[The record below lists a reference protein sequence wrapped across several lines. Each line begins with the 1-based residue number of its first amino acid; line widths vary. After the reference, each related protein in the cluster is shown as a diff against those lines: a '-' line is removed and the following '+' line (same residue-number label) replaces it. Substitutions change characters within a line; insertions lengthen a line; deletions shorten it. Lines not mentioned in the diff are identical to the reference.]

1 MAFSV
6 SPSVI
11 VREVDASAAVPA
23 IATPPAAIA
32 GVFRWGPVG
41 ETVLVSSE
49 NELVNRFGEPN
60 NDNYE
65 TFFVAADYL
74 SYSNALYVARVDNGA
89 VIASASDTS
98 NANSALH
105 TFGSFDALYPGDL
118 GNSLEV
124 AYVQSTQF
132 ENDVIA
138 VADVSASR
146 LTGNTQIG
154 QTLAFNASS
163 IVFEVLPSA
172 ALAAT
177 TFEAGDIVE
186 VGNESVGYQD
196 ISVATFAEK
205 TLDSAGTETAN
216 TSLIASHEYTIAL
229 DSSYKLAED
238 DLNKLSLTRKWKY
251 HNSFGR
257 APQTG
262 NYHVLVK
269 DEDGVITGEAG
280 TILELYEDVSKT
292 SSATLPDG
300 STNYYQ
306 QVIANK
312 SSWVKVANT
321 AHFESGSQYSTYES
335 LASGTSGTSESATS
349 LAAKAAGYDLFKASN
364 EIDVSFILQG
374 KGDNSGNLANYIISN
389 ISDYRKDCVAFLSPS
404 KEAVVD
410 ENKTNAKLTKT
421 IAYRNTLQNS
431 SYWFMDSGY
440 KYRYDKYND
449 FYRWVPLNGDTAGL
463 ASRVEPFESPA
474 GFRKGVIKN
483 VVKLAFNP
491 NKAHRDQLYSKDIN
505 PVMSQVGQGIVL
517 FGDKTGLGLT
527 SAFDRLN
534 VRRLFISVEK
544 AIANAAQTFLFEL
557 NDEFSQTQFKN
568 IVEPFL
574 REIQGRRGIIDFR
587 VIADATVNTPAVIDQ
602 GKFKANI
609 FIKPARSI
617 NVIELTFVATRSGI
631 EFEEIV
637 GSIG

>member
-1 MAFSV
+1 M
-6 SPSVI
+6 
-11 VREVDASAAVPA
+11 
-23 IATPPAAIA
+23 
-32 GVFRWGPVG
+32 
-41 ETVLVSSE
+41 
-49 NELVNRFGEPN
+49 
-60 NDNYE
+60 Y
-65 TFFVAADYL
+65 
-74 SYSNALYVARVDNGA
+74 
-89 VIASASDTS
+89 
-98 NANSALH
+98 
-105 TFGSFDALYPGDL
+105 
-118 GNSLEV
+118 
-124 AYVQSTQF
+124 Q
-132 ENDVIA
+132 
-138 VADVSASR
+138 
-146 LTGNTQIG
+146 QI
-154 QTLAFNASS
+154 QLLNC
-163 IVFEVLPSA
+163 
-172 ALAAT
+172 
-177 TFEAGDIVE
+177 
-186 VGNESVGYQD
+186 
-196 ISVATFAEK
+196 
-205 TLDSAGTETAN
+205 
-216 TSLIASHEYTIAL
+216 LI
-229 DSSYKLAED
+229 
-238 DLNKLSLTRKWKY
+238 
-251 HNSFGR
+251 
-257 APQTG
+257 
-262 NYHVLVK
+262 
-269 DEDGVITGEAG
+269 
-280 TILELYEDVSKT
+280 
-292 SSATLPDG
+292 G
-300 STNYYQ
+300 STNYFNN
-306 QVIANK
+306 VITAK

-321 AHFESGSQYSTYES
+321 GVFSANTNYSTYES
-335 LASGTSGTSESATS
+335 LAYGTAGSTESTAT
-349 LAAKAAGYDLFKASN
+349 LGMKAAGYDLFKSSN

-609 FIKPARSI
+609 FIKPAPF
-617 NVIELTFVATRSGI
+617 N
-631 EFEEIV
+631 
-637 GSIG
+637 